1 MTKEAHAPEERCH
14 GCAPHPIHG
23 DAPCRAHS
31 VLGRPAVCPCTAPAP
46 GDVPEERRHDVVAAA
61 FEESLGIYDDDE
73 PAPTPETMQD
83 AGEESPPYWCGH
95 NAHVPGDCP
104 WAAAPS
110 EPAPEEQD
118 YLDAISK
125 SRVIKGVVSR
135 GRPALGTMQDE
146 RAPSDFADLSYHFP
160 QLWPAP
166 EGRTHEQVELNRTT
180 SRPAPETMSVEEAEV
195 SEPYCEACDETGR
208 CRVCFDR
215 RGIWGNRE
223 AQVSALEAALAEER
237 QQHAR
242 LREALIERLE
252 RAEALLRHDFERAL
266 APSEP
271 VGGVGE

>member
-1 MTKEAHAPEERCH
+1 MPKQSHACPVPECSRLYERRSALVRHMQTH
-14 GCAPHPIHG
+14 GTGEVTAVMVSAP
-23 DAPCRAHS
+23 
-31 VLGRPAVCPCTAPAP
+31 V
-46 GDVPEERRHDVVAAA
+46 DVPEERCLHCGQNEDHPVHIDDLYPGLHPFKAA
-61 FEESLGIYDDDE
+61 
-73 PAPTPETMQD
+73 PAPTPE
-83 AGEESPPYWCGH
+83 P
-95 NAHVPGDCP
+95 
-104 WAAAPS
+104 
-110 EPAPEEQD
+110 
-118 YLDAISK
+118 
-125 SRVIKGVVSR
+125 
-135 GRPALGTMQDE
+135 MQDE

-180 SRPAPETMSVEEAEV
+180 FRPAPETMSVEEAEV

-242 LREALIERLE
+242 LEERIE
-252 RAEALLRHDFERAL
+252 RAENQIRYALKHGLKVTRGDVEAIARAL

-271 VGGVGE
+271 VGG

>member
-1 MTKEAHAPEERCH
+1 MPKQSHACPVPECSRLYERRSALVRHMQTH
-14 GCAPHPIHG
+14 GTG
-23 DAPCRAHS
+23 E
-31 VLGRPAVCPCTAPAP
+31 VTAVMVPAP
-46 GDVPEERRHDVVAAA
+46 VDVPEERCAYVHMNSVVCGQPSDHVLHTGGANWGRHR
-61 FEESLGIYDDDE
+61 YKP
-73 PAPTPETMQD
+73 PAPTPE
-83 AGEESPPYWCGH
+83 P
-95 NAHVPGDCP
+95 
-104 WAAAPS
+104 
-110 EPAPEEQD
+110 
-118 YLDAISK
+118 
-125 SRVIKGVVSR
+125 
-135 GRPALGTMQDE
+135 MQDE

-180 SRPAPETMSVEEAEV
+180 FRPAPETMSVEEAEV

-242 LREALIERLE
+242 LEERIE
-252 RAEALLRHDFERAL
+252 RAENQIRYALKHGLKVTRGDVEAIARAL

-271 VGGVGE
+271 VGG